1 MKSKTKRIKQTVV
14 FHSCKSRNFTVL
26 HFPSKQ
32 TDDKKKKNH
41 VINKGTLEQT
51 SVLCHQHNLV
61 ANR

>member
-32 TDDKKKKNH
+32 TDDKKKK
-41 VINKGTLEQT
+41 IMLSTKG
-51 SVLCHQHNLV
+51 
-61 ANR
+61 R